1 MEVAEKSVMCEKST
15 KPIENTAFFTSH
27 IFQAKVR
34 ELNKP
39 CHVPGHNKD
48 ISEGEI
54 SMLSE
59 FKTCAERQY
68 YSEYFQRLLR
78 AIDSRDKMNRTVR
91 SLHSENKLAFDHR
104 EAAIEAARKD
114 LELVRLGMDAPQDS
128 AAYKMAQALIEDAK
142 QSS

>member
-1 MEVAEKSVMCEKST
+1 MKNKGFEGVPLPCPVTYQATPEVNRT
-15 KPIENTAFFTSH
+15 PYYLLRDGIG
-27 IFQAKVR
+27 QASD
-34 ELNKP
+34 
-39 CHVPGHNKD
+39 HNKD
-48 ISEGEI
+48 ISEGDI

-68 YSEYFQRLLR
+68 YSEYFQRLLK
-78 AIDSRDKMNRTVR
+78 AIDSRDKMNQTVR
-91 SLHSENKLAFDHR
+91 SLRSENKQSFDHR